1 MSRADWAPA
10 LERWRSYL
18 RLLAGLQL
26 DPRLQAKLDP
36 SDLVQQTLLQAYQ
49 ALDQFRGTSEAE
61 LAAWLRQILARTLAN
76 ATRDLHRARRD
87 VARERPLEAWLADEQ
102 LSPGEQADRNEQ
114 LVRLAEALTG
124 LPEAPRQALELHYL
138 RGWTV
143 AEVGRHLGRSTT
155 AVVGL
160 VHRGL
165 KQLRRGGGLR
175 AAGGAGPGWH
185 GRRLQGLAAQPQAAG
200 RAEDGPGGRARRRP

>member
-1 MSRADWAPA
+1 MTREDWAPS
-10 LERWRSYL
+10 LGRLRSYL

-26 DPRLQAKLDP
+26 DPRLRGKLDP

-61 LAAWLRQILARTLAN
+61 LAAWLRQVLARTLAN
-76 ATRDLHRARRD
+76 ATRDLHRDRRD
-87 VARERPLEAWLADEQ
+87 VGRERSLEQ
-102 LSPGEQADRNEQ
+102 
-114 LVRLAEALTG
+114 
-124 LPEAPRQALELHYL
+124 HYL

-165 KQLRRGGGLR
+165 KQLRS
-175 AAGGAGPGWH
+175 
-185 GRRLQGLAAQPQAAG
+185 RLQELG
-200 RAEDGPGGRARRRP
+200 

>member
-1 MSRADWAPA
+1 MSREDWAPSLGRLRA
-10 LERWRSYL
+10 YL

-87 VARERPLEAWLADEQ
+87 VARERSLDVMASTIDDNRLDEEQVLAWLGAIND
-102 LSPGEQADRNEQ
+102 LR
-114 LVRLAEALTG
+114 LVLGTRLEVTEELYDTG
-124 LPEAPRQALELHYL
+124 LPDDDPRAKSWKAQMEAN
-138 RGWTV
+138 
-143 AEVGRHLGRSTT
+143 
-155 AVVGL
+155 
-160 VHRGL
+160 
-165 KQLRRGGGLR
+165 
-175 AAGGAGPGWH
+175 AGA
-185 GRRLQGLAAQPQAAG
+185 
-200 RAEDGPGGRARRRP
+200 

>member
-1 MSRADWAPA
+1 MSREDWAPSLGRPRA
-10 LERWRSYL
+10 YL

-49 ALDQFRGTSEAE
+49 ALDQFRGHSEAE
-61 LAAWLRQILARTLAN
+61 LAGWLRQILARNLAN
-76 ATRDLHRARRD
+76 ATRDLGRARRD
-87 VARERPLEAWLADEQ
+87 VARERSLEGAVEASSARLEAWLAAAQ
-102 LSPGEQADRNEQ
+102 PSPGEQADRNEQ
-114 LVRLAEALTG
+114 LVRLAEALAE
-124 LPEAPRQALELHYL
+124 LPEAQRQALELHYL

-165 KQLRRGGGLR
+165 KQLRAHLHE
-175 AAGGAGPGWH
+175 PG
-185 GRRLQGLAAQPQAAG
+185 
-200 RAEDGPGGRARRRP
+200 

>member
-1 MSRADWAPA
+1 MSRADWAPS
-10 LERWRSYL
+10 LGRLRSYL

-87 VARERPLEAWLADEQ
+87 VARERSLEAAIEASSARLEAWLAAGQ
-102 LSPGEQADRNEQ
+102 PSPGEQAGRNEQ
-114 LVRLAEALTG
+114 LARLAEALAE
-124 LPEAPRQALELHYL
+124 LPQAQRQALELHYL

-143 AEVGRHLGRSTT
+143 AEVAGELGRSTT

-165 KQLRRGGGLR
+165 KQLRS
-175 AAGGAGPGWH
+175 
-185 GRRLQGLAAQPQAAG
+185 RLQELG
-200 RAEDGPGGRARRRP
+200 

>member
-1 MSRADWAPA
+1 MSREDWAPSLGRLRA
-10 LERWRSYL
+10 YL

-76 ATRDLHRARRD
+76 AT
-87 VARERPLEAWLADEQ
+87 P
-102 LSPGEQADRNEQ
+102 
-114 LVRLAEALTG
+114 
-124 LPEAPRQALELHYL
+124 
-138 RGWTV
+138 
-143 AEVGRHLGRSTT
+143 
-155 AVVGL
+155 VVGL

-165 KQLRRGGGLR
+165 KQLRS
-175 AAGGAGPGWH
+175 
-185 GRRLQGLAAQPQAAG
+185 RLQELG
-200 RAEDGPGGRARRRP
+200 